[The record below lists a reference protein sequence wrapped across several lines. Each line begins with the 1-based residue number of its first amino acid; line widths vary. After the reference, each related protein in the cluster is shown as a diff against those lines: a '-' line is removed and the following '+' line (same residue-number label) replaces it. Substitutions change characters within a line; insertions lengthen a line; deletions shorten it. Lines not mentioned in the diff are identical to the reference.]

1 MAMMRWSV
9 KQYVAFGM
17 LSGLAL
23 VAGWTVAPHPA
34 TQANEPPEAAKATSS
49 KAESGKE
56 GAATSPERQALVEA
70 ARARAEL
77 LHKVYAS
84 TLDVMHHRYFRHDR
98 ATVPARAMEDVF
110 AEMARQVGVEAKW
123 LVVNAKEM
131 SIDHKAKTEFDRR
144 AVRAIA
150 SGEGAYEEVEK
161 DWYRRA
167 GAISLMNKGC
177 LGCHLQFGSS
187 AKKERFAALV
197 IAVPLK
203 ESSRS
208 DPAASSKD
216 QAAR

>member
-1 MAMMRWSV
+1 MRWSV
-9 KQYVAFGM
+9 KQYVAFGI

-23 VAGWTVAPHPA
+23 LAGWVLLPGLVTLAD
-34 TQANEPPEAAKATSS
+34 EPPEAPKAASS
-49 KAESGKE
+49 AAESGKE
-56 GAATSPERQALVEA
+56 AATSPERKAVVEA
-70 ARARAEL
+70 ARARAQL
-77 LHKVYAS
+77 LHQVYAS

-110 AEMARQVGVEAKW
+110 ADMARQVGVEARW

-131 SIDHKAKTEFDRR
+131 SINHKAKTEFDRR

-187 AKKERFAALV
+187 AKKDRFAALV
-197 IAVPLK
+197 IAIPLK
-203 ESSRS
+203 DASRS
-208 DPAASSKD
+208 DSARSPKE